1 MCGRMDKTID
11 VYDYERAQMLG
22 TGRLVRI
29 SEDEIYLEGFRVK
42 RVDVLDWKWVG
53 LDVIYCGDSG
63 VPTMRVRVVYSD
75 LYGKK
80 RALIQRLYDLTRK
93 MPWLG
98 PR

>member
-22 TGRLVRI
+22 TGRLVRR

-53 LDVIYCGDSG
+53 LEVIYCGDSG

-80 RALIQRLYDLTRK
+80 RALIQRLYDMIRK
-93 MPWLG
+93 LPWLR